1 MATNALQEL
10 IGHTR
15 EELERSQNQ
24 IREIAMLIE
33 QSRGEVDKLAQRNA
47 TFNSHL
53 RQLQQNFETVPRSDV
68 RATYD
73 AVLESQQRLF
83 TMRGQMEKLQGD
95 QNSLNRYIA
104 YLTMVLEALGEL
116 APGTLLPAAA
126 GMGRDNGG
134 NGSEPVVVR
143 IIDAQ
148 ENERQRMSKAM
159 HDGPAQSLTNFIL
172 QAEIVQRL
180 FDSNPEQA
188 RVELQNLKSTAT
200 STFQRVREFITEL
213 RPMMLDDLGL
223 VPTVRRY
230 VKAFEEKSGI
240 PTALTV
246 TGEERRFE
254 SHCEVLAFR
263 AIQELLNNARTHSQ
277 CTQIRITLDVDES
290 YARAVVEDNGK
301 GFDVG
306 AVLAPDQKQHIGLST
321 LKEKVELLG
330 GQLQIASVLGQGTKA
345 TVEIPIS
352 ALNTAA

>member
-1 MATNALQEL
+1 MANNTLQEL
-10 IGHTR
+10 VEHTR
-15 EELERSQNQ
+15 EELERSQTQ
-24 IREIAMLIE
+24 LREIVMLIE

-47 TFNSHL
+47 TFNGHL

-73 AVLESQQRLF
+73 ALLESQQRLF

-104 YLTMVLEALGEL
+104 YLKMVLEALGAL
-116 APGTLLPAAA
+116 SPGAALPAMA
-126 GMGRDNGG
+126 GPGRGNGG
-134 NGSEPVVVR
+134 NGAEPLVVR

-148 ENERQRMSKAM
+148 EDERQRMSKAM

-180 FDSNPEQA
+180 FDSNPELA

-200 STFQRVREFITEL
+200 STFQKVREFITEL

-230 VKAFEEKSGI
+230 IKAFEEKSGI

-254 SHCEVLAFR
+254 AHCEVLAFR

-277 CTQIRITLDVDES
+277 CTQIRATLDVDES
-290 YARAVVEDNGK
+290 FVRAVVEDNGK

-306 AVLAPDQKQHIGLST
+306 AVLAPDQKQYIGLGT
-321 LKEKVELLG
+321 LKEKAELLG

-352 ALNTAA
+352 GANTLA

>member
-1 MATNALQEL
+1 
-10 IGHTR
+10 
-15 EELERSQNQ
+15 
-24 IREIAMLIE
+24 
-33 QSRGEVDKLAQRNA
+33 
-47 TFNSHL
+47 
-53 RQLQQNFETVPRSDV
+53 
-68 RATYD
+68 
-73 AVLESQQRLF
+73 
-83 TMRGQMEKLQGD
+83 MRGQMEKLQGD

-116 APGTLLPAAA
+116 APGTLLPAVA
-126 GMGRDNGG
+126 GMGRANGG
-134 NGSEPVVVR
+134 DGSEPVVVR

-188 RVELQNLKSTAT
+188 RAELQNLKSTAT
-200 STFQRVREFITEL
+200 STFQKVREFITEL

-290 YARAVVEDNGK
+290 YVRAVVEDNGK

-321 LKEKVELLG
+321 LKEKAELLG
-330 GQLQIASVLGQGTKA
+330 GQLQIASVLGQGTKT

-352 ALNTAA
+352 ELNALA

>member
-1 MATNALQEL
+1 MANNALQEL
-10 IGHTR
+10 VEHTR
-15 EELERSQNQ
+15 EELERSQTQ
-24 IREIAMLIE
+24 LREIAMLVE

-73 AVLESQQRLF
+73 SVVESQQRLF

-95 QNSLNRYIA
+95 QNSLDRYIT
-104 YLTMVLEALGEL
+104 YLKMVLEAIGEVS
-116 APGTLLPAAA
+116 PGTPLPGVA
-126 GMGRDNGG
+126 GLGRGNGG
-134 NGSEPVVVR
+134 NGSEPLVAR

-188 RVELQNLKSTAT
+188 RAELQNLKSSAT

-223 VPTVRRY
+223 VPTARRY
-230 VKAFEEKSGI
+230 IKAFEEKSGI

-254 SHCEVLAFR
+254 AHCEVLAFR

-277 CTQIRITLDVDES
+277 CAQIRVTLDVDES
-290 YARAVVEDNGK
+290 YVRAVVEDNGK
-301 GFDVG
+301 GFDAG

-321 LKEKVELLG
+321 LKEKAELLG

-345 TVEIPIS
+345 TIEIPIS
-352 ALNTAA
+352 DINALA